1 MTETRI
7 NMKYISCL
15 ITCFI
20 LSASLFAQNPQYKE
34 RLESLKIAYITEEL
48 ELTPEESQKFWPVYN
63 AYMDDLSELR
73 KSYKPK
79 GSVELM
85 SDDELENILA
95 QSIEKDEKEI
105 ELKKTFMADLK
116 NILPLRKV
124 VKLKSAEDEFK
135 KKVLQRRRSNPR
147 KQ

>member
-1 MTETRI
+1 
-7 NMKYISCL
+7 MKYISCL
-15 ITCFI
+15 LACLFI
-20 LSASLFAQNPQYKE
+20 STSIWAQKSQYKD
-34 RLESLKIAYITEEL
+34 RLESLRIAFITEEL
-48 ELTPEESQKFWPVYN
+48 ELTPEESQNFWPVYN

-85 SDDELENILA
+85 SDEELEDILS

-105 ELKKTFMADLK
+105 ELKKSFMADMK

-135 KKVLQRRRSNPR
+135 KRVLQRRRSNMR